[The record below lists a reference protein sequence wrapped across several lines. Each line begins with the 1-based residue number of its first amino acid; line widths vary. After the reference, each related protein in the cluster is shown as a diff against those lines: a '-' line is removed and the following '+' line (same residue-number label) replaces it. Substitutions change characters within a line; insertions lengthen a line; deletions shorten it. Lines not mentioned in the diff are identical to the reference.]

1 VDNNSFCMQV
11 FFVFRRENV
20 QNLLSKLAGNYG
32 GGRTVVAS
40 LTEMTWRDLCIV
52 VKTRAVLTSEHTGH
66 VPRAPGFFV
75 WGPQLTVLKY
85 IF

>member
-1 VDNNSFCMQV
+1 MFRKVKSYISTCVMFKFQCMWTIIASACKF

-40 LTEMTWRDLCIV
+40 LTEMT
-52 VKTRAVLTSEHTGH
+52 
-66 VPRAPGFFV
+66 
-75 WGPQLTVLKY
+75 
-85 IF
+85 